1 MLSMIINNIM
11 VNHLYITI
19 VKSEDNTHE
28 HYGLL
33 RLARMFNLSPILN
46 LWCAGNTSIGFIYY
60 AV

>member
-1 MLSMIINNIM
+1 M